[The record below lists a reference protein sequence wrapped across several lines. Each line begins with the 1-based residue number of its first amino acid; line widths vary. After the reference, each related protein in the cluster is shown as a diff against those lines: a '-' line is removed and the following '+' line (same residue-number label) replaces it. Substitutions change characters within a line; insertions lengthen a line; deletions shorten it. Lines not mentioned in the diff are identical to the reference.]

1 MEIIETASDF
11 EKIKSGCVLTI
22 GNFDGVHKGHQLI
35 LAKAGII
42 ANEKQT
48 SLVAMTF
55 EPHPVAILHPEK
67 APGVL
72 TTLELK
78 QDLLANCGVDY
89 LVVLRDG
96 AKMLNLSPKDFVDE
110 FLMKNISPSVV
121 VEGNDFNFGAN
132 RSGNID
138 TLKQLGEEKGFDV
151 TVIEPQEVKLNT
163 GQTVKVSSTMIRYML
178 ESGHVTDAAAALG
191 RTYRLVEKIISG
203 RGIGKELGYPTLNM
217 AKPTQII
224 PAEGVYAGFV
234 EVEDSFEKVRKAN
247 KRVPAV
253 FSIGQARTYG
263 PDHPLL
269 IEAHLLDKNIKQDL
283 ADKWMAMDFVQHIRS
298 QHKFK
303 SEKELADQIAN
314 DCETAKNILSI
325 IN

>member
-11 EKIKSGCVLTI
+11 KKIKTGSVLTI

-35 LAKAGII
+35 LAKAGNI
-42 ANEKQT
+42 ADEKQT
-48 SLVAMTF
+48 SLIAMTF
-55 EPHPVAILHPEK
+55 EPHPVAILYPEK
-67 APGVL
+67 TPGVL
-72 TTLELK
+72 TTLEQK
-78 QDLLANCGVDY
+78 EDLLADYGVDY

-96 AKMLNLSPKDFVDE
+96 TRMLNLSPKDFVDE
-110 FLMKNISPSVV
+110 FLMKNIHPSVV

-138 TLKQLGEEKGFDV
+138 TLKQLGKEKGFDV
-151 TVIEPQEVKLNT
+151 AVVEPQKVKLNT
-163 GQTVKVSSTMIRYML
+163 GQIVKVSSTMIRYML
-178 ESGHVTDAAAALG
+178 ESGHVIDAAAVLG
-191 RTYRLVEKIISG
+191 RTYRLVEKIIAG

-217 AKPTQII
+217 NKPAQII

-234 EVEDSFEKVRKAN
+234 EVEDSFEKIQKAN
-247 KRVPAV
+247 KRLPAV

-269 IEAHLLDKNIKQDL
+269 SEAHLLDKNIEQDL
-283 ADKWMAMDFVQHIRS
+283 ADKWMAMDFIQYIRS

-314 DCETAKNILSI
+314 DCETGKNILANI
-325 IN
+325 L